1 MHFTIDRHGYRSSTF
16 SAFLPY
22 KLVNER
28 KQHLHICTST
38 IVLKVET
45 QNGADG
51 AVQAEGMVV
60 QSNGHSLSRLIR
72 ARRKVIV
79 SAGPIGSPQL
89 LMLSGI
95 GPEAHLK
102 EHNTPVMKNFPA
114 SGRICRITPV
124 QYRVPLYDS
133 LVKLELRPWIIIK
146 EIILYLFFGM
156 GLLLALVLE
165 LCIFVQSRRFD
176 AEFCTLTS
184 SNDDEDASLPI
195 SLPDIEVMPIA
206 YSDITA
212 SKIEGRWRPGVLRC
226 RFASKLYGYC
236 QTRVKRSSR

>member
-1 MHFTIDRHGYRSSTF
+1 
-16 SAFLPY
+16 
-22 KLVNER
+22 
-28 KQHLHICTST
+28 
-38 IVLKVET
+38 
-45 QNGADG
+45 
-51 AVQAEGMVV
+51 
-60 QSNGHSLSRLIR
+60 
-72 ARRKVIV
+72 
-79 SAGPIGSPQL
+79 
-89 LMLSGI
+89 MLSGI

-195 SLPDIEVMPIA
+195 SFPDIEVMPIA